1 MAALNVK
8 DALSYLDQVK
18 VQFAEQPD
26 VYNRFLDIMK
36 DFKSQS
42 IDTPGV
48 IERVSTLFRGHP
60 SLIQGF
66 NTFLPPG
73 YRIECSMDPSEANM
87 ITVTTPSGTTTQKE
101 GAKGIA
107 GAVRQG
113 AAQAASSS
121 STSPSR
127 RRSAGGQGS
136 PTSSSQSQQAGSS
149 AQPPRLP
156 QGSLAPIQQQ
166 ATGSSGSRRSPP
178 SLQQQQ
184 GTAAQPHPAVSGLA
198 APAPATPGAAAGAGV
213 LSQGS
218 ILGGGLN
225 NHPSGLAGSQ
235 QQHPQNQSLD
245 FQRATQQ
252 GQAQAETSPD
262 GGAGRPPVEFNHAIN
277 YVNKIKQ
284 RFSGDP
290 ETYKQFLEILQT
302 YQKEGRAIQDVYAQV
317 TVLFEGAKDLL
328 DEFKQF
334 LPDTTSQPGGSQPA
348 GLASIGPGAGLAPPP
363 GSAAASASGSGMY
376 ALGQATSGMGQPGL
390 VANVP
395 GAQRPPVHAPS
406 LPAAAATA
414 AATGGP
420 GSLDHVVAN
429 SGSTR
434 KAGAPNAGAGQSGTG
449 SSRGKKRGA
458 PGEAGTAGTAGGKAA
473 AGNQGAQSTTGGR
486 SKKAKHGH
494 RGPAGAQGG
503 VQPQDRLSPTQG
515 MPAMMPVDQA
525 AAAYGLPPA
534 AAQQLGAAFGG
545 ADGMV
550 PADAAAAAAA
560 AAAGLAP
567 ANMVSTGIPL
577 GPAYAPL
584 ATLDEVAFFDRVK
597 KHIDDRGA
605 YLEFLKL
612 LNLYTQDVIDVRTLV
627 DKAAVFIGGHRD
639 LFATFKSLCGYEM
652 GRHGW
657 LDEEEAVIENTPALE
672 RPRIDLGTCELYGAS
687 YRRLPGEEVTLAC
700 SGRDNMCWEVLND
713 TWVSHPTW
721 ASEGEGFN
729 PHKKNVYEDALY
741 RSEEE
746 RHEYDYHIEANLRTI
761 ALLEP
766 IAARIAAMDEQER
779 ATFRL
784 KPGLGGQS
792 RSIYQRVLRK
802 IYGRDAGQE
811 IVAALHDSP
820 STSVPVVLA
829 RLRQKDEEWKRA
841 QREWNKVWRV
851 VDERNW
857 WKSLDH
863 RGVSWKT
870 HDKKAITSRGL
881 IGEIELRRAED
892 VGRRWMS
899 ELGAPRSI
907 LGTESAGNGKNAQA
921 PSLPTKDST
930 SDTDRGPLSGP
941 WHLEYDLSD
950 RDLVHDIIKL
960 ALSYL
965 DRGPAFS
972 RGDVDRIEIFV
983 RSFLPMLLG
992 EDPREWEDDMGLE
1005 PVSANDDE
1013 DDGGDGSSTT
1023 GEREKNR
1030 KKDDDLRTKVLRG
1043 QVPTASN
1050 TGAPA
1055 GSADGD
1061 SEMNEGGHAEL
1072 SAGDAA
1078 SDSMEQTWIRADTKE
1093 ALDTTKPPSEKANGP
1108 EESSTQRSSA
1118 DSIPIL
1124 NFFCSTSHYTYLR
1137 LFQLAYSRL
1146 GKMKRLSQEL
1156 GNELD
1161 EKNARRKERGQKTS
1175 VMRGNATAMR
1185 LGLHDRWSGV
1195 GGVVGSSAATAEGK
1209 KSQTEAAN
1217 DQPESTEPE
1226 LPPAAVSG
1234 WELHPSKYYAALLD
1248 LIEKLFDGE
1257 SVDQN
1262 MFEECVR
1269 FMFGIEGYV
1278 VFTIDKVI
1286 GGLVKMAQTIIND
1299 SKCSDLQALL
1309 QKDRV
1314 EVKRQGLGVVRAG
1327 STAADIRAAQT
1338 SAYRHQIATRM
1349 SAECL
1354 VGKEDHLFRV
1364 GWCENKYLGFQMLS
1378 RDDPSADLPPYIGVG
1393 LGAAEGAEEKL
1404 KEERWLYY
1412 ISSYALWA
1420 PTEGLHGEAKGPFL
1434 KRNLRQANAA
1444 AIKQAAQSNGASSGG
1459 SGSSPEKNAGEESSN
1474 GAAVVAAANGS
1485 AASPALSLNTPQ
1497 TSPPPLPPTGS
1508 GPGSVKYVTSSG
1520 LEIKVCLS
1528 TYRLF
1533 FVSGTEDTFAR
1544 AQVARRSV
1552 AEDTIKRSAV
1562 SKKVEAKRK
1571 RKFEDWLVA
1580 RAKADAGQEE
1590 GDEEATAGE
1599 QKPQEEPIASEDQPQ
1614 EPSNATNEQAPT
1626 SAMRDVKEDEKES
1639 SEHAGATDS
1648 MQVDESSDKKD
1659 AQGEKSADQEGETTA
1674 AAVEKAGEGEDA
1686 NAKPAAGGEEEE
1698 EGQVAA

>member
-1 MAALNVK
+1 MLC
-8 DALSYLDQVK
+8 
-18 VQFAEQPD
+18 F
-26 VYNRFLDIMK
+26 
-36 DFKSQS
+36 
-42 IDTPGV
+42 
-48 IERVSTLFRGHP
+48 
-60 SLIQGF
+60 
-66 NTFLPPG
+66 
-73 YRIECSMDPSEANM
+73 
-87 ITVTTPSGTTTQKE
+87 
-101 GAKGIA
+101 
-107 GAVRQG
+107 
-113 AAQAASSS
+113 
-121 STSPSR
+121 
-127 RRSAGGQGS
+127 
-136 PTSSSQSQQAGSS
+136 
-149 AQPPRLP
+149 
-156 QGSLAPIQQQ
+156 
-166 ATGSSGSRRSPP
+166 
-178 SLQQQQ
+178 SLQ
-184 GTAAQPHPAVSGLA
+184 
-198 APAPATPGAAAGAGV
+198 
-213 LSQGS
+213 
-218 ILGGGLN
+218 
-225 NHPSGLAGSQ
+225 
-235 QQHPQNQSLD
+235 
-245 FQRATQQ
+245 
-252 GQAQAETSPD
+252 
-262 GGAGRPPVEFNHAIN
+262 
-277 YVNKIKQ
+277 
-284 RFSGDP
+284 
-290 ETYKQFLEILQT
+290 
-302 YQKEGRAIQDVYAQV
+302 VYAQV

-334 LPDTTSQPGGSQPA
+334 LPDTTSQPGSSQPA
-348 GLASIGPGAGLAPPP
+348 GLAAVGSGAGLAPPP
-363 GSAAASASGSGMY
+363 GTAAAAASGSGMY
-376 ALGQATSGMGQPGL
+376 ALGQATSGMAQPGL

-406 LPAAAATA
+406 LSAAATA

-429 SGSTR
+429 SGSGR
-434 KAGAPNAGAGQSGTG
+434 KVGAPNAGAGQPGGG

-458 PGEAGTAGTAGGKAA
+458 PGDAGAASGNVGGKAA
-473 AGNQGAQSTTGGR
+473 AGNQGAQSTSGGR

-503 VQPQDRLSPTQG
+503 VQQQDRLTPPQG
-515 MPAMMPVDQA
+515 MPAMMPADQA
-525 AAAYGLPPA
+525 AAAYGLPPS

-550 PADAAAAAAA
+550 PAEAAAAAAA

-700 SGRDNMCWEVLND
+700 SGRDSMCWEVLND
-713 TWVSHPTW
+713 QWVSHPTW

-892 VGRRWMS
+892 VGRRWMN

-907 LGTESAGNGKNAQA
+907 LGTESGGNGKNAQA

-930 SDTDRGPLSGP
+930 SDTNRGPLSGP

-983 RSFLPMLLG
+983 RSFFPMLLG

-1005 PVSANDDE
+1005 PVSADD
-1013 DDGGDGSSTT
+1013 DDDDNGDGSSTAG

-1030 KKDDDLRTKVLRG
+1030 KKDDDLRMKVLRG
-1043 QVPTASN
+1043 QVPSASN
-1050 TGAPA
+1050 AAPTSA
-1055 GSADGD
+1055 SSADGD
-1061 SEMNEGGHAEL
+1061 SEMNETGTAEG
-1072 SAGDAA
+1072 SASNAA
-1078 SDSMEQTWIRADTKE
+1078 TGSMEQTWIRADTKE
-1093 ALDTTKPPSEKANGP
+1093 ALDTTKAPAENANGSENAQTP
-1108 EESSTQRSSA
+1108 RTAAAST
-1118 DSIPIL
+1118 PIL
-1124 NFFCSTSHYTYLR
+1124 NFFCSTPHYTYLR

-1156 GNELD
+1156 GRELD

-1195 GGVVGSSAATAEGK
+1195 GGVVGSSAATAASAEAK
-1209 KSQTEAAN
+1209 KSHADSTN
-1217 DQPESTEPE
+1217 DQSEATEPE

-1309 QKDRV
+1309 QKDRI

-1327 STAADIRAAQT
+1327 STAADVRVAQT
-1338 SAYRHQIATRM
+1338 AAYRHQIATRM

-1412 ISSYALWA
+1412 VSSYALWA

-1434 KRNLRQANAA
+1434 KRNLRLANAA
-1444 AIKQAAQSNGASSGG
+1444 AAKHAARTNGSSSAG
-1459 SGSSPEKNAGEESSN
+1459 SAASPEKGAGEESSN
-1474 GAAVVAAANGS
+1474 GAAANGS

-1580 RAKADAGQEE
+1580 RAKGDAGEADGDAAADAE
-1590 GDEEATAGE
+1590 
-1599 QKPQEEPIASEDQPQ
+1599 KPQDDAIESGQP
-1614 EPSNATNEQAPT
+1614 SDAINEQAAT
-1626 SAMRDVKEDEKES
+1626 SAVRDVKEDDKEAP
-1639 SEHAGATDS
+1639 EEAGAADS
-1648 MQVDESSDKKD
+1648 MQVDESSEQKD
-1659 AQGEKSADQEGETTA
+1659 AQREKSADDKADPA
-1674 AAVEKAGEGEDA
+1674 AATNAGTGE
-1686 NAKPAAGGEEEE
+1686 NKPEQAAQAEEEE